1 MRKQFFCERTGAV
14 QKSSLTVTVCG
25 AGQNPLNPCHRCS
38 DQLAG
43 ETISHSLLSQR
54 NLAPP
59 LLARFQNGLL
69 YRFVRGRV
77 CTPDDLR
84 REEVWRGVARQL
96 GEWHARLP
104 VVFESGDHRALSA
117 SKLNLSKAAIKG
129 ITPGKGTPNLWTVM
143 QKWILALPAAT
154 DAEMMRKNVLQKEL
168 ERTVAELGNTP
179 SLGEDG
185 VRGSPP
191 PS

>member
-1 MRKQFFCERTGAV
+1 MTAILIR
-14 QKSSLTVTVCG
+14 
-25 AGQNPLNPCHRCS
+25 PP
-38 DQLAG
+38 G

-69 YRFVRGRV
+69 YRFIRGQV
-77 CTPDDLR
+77 CTPEDLR
-84 REEVWRGVARQL
+84 REDVWCGVARRL

-104 VVFESGDHRALSA
+104 IVFDSGEPRSP
-117 SKLNLSKAAIKG
+117 SVGKPTVSKAVINS

-143 QKWILALPAAT
+143 QKWICALPTNT
-154 DAEMMRKNVLQKEL
+154 DAESTRKNVLQEEL

-179 SLGEDG
+179 GIGNDG
-185 VRGSPP
+185 VCGSPSPFLNCQYHSPFKP
-191 PS
+191 PH

>member
-1 MRKQFFCERTGAV
+1 M
-14 QKSSLTVTVCG
+14 
-25 AGQNPLNPCHRCS
+25 GQTKTPFNPCDRDS
-38 DQLAG
+38 DPLAG

-69 YRFVRGRV
+69 YRFIRGRV

-84 REEVWRGVARQL
+84 HEDVWRGVARRL

-104 VVFESGDHRALSA
+104 VVFESGDQRARSA

-143 QKWILALPAAT
+143 QKWILALPAT
-154 DAEMMRKNVLQKEL
+154 TNAEMTRKNVLQKEL

-179 SLGEDG
+179 GLGKDG
-185 VRGSPP
+185 VRGSPS